1 MMMDPSKELL
11 LGVIEARSLR
21 EMQELSVALARSTA
35 EEKEAIL
42 AGIEFEQWLADACA
56 DCQNG
61 R

>member
-1 MMMDPSKELL
+1 MMDPSKKLL

-21 EMQELSVALARSTA
+21 EMQELSVALARSAA

-42 AGIEFEQWLADACA
+42 AGIEFERWLADACA
-56 DCQNG
+56 DCRNG